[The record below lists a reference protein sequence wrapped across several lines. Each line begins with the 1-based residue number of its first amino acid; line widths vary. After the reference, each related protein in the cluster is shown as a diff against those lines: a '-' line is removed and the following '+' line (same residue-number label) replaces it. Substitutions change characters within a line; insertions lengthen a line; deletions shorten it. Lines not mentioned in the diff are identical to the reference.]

1 MAEIT
6 LKGRRIPLLYTTWEM
21 KQVQEEIC
29 SLDDFQYVIFGRN
42 RDDEKDQSKYAN
54 AEHLSALG
62 KLIRIM
68 GNAGL
73 EEAGEEADLTDK
85 GVLRAMRP
93 AMLSDYI
100 AACADALSEGMA
112 SEYPQEKTE
121 GPVDVT
127 LENINKKKE
136 KAD

>member
-6 LKGRRIPLLYTTWEM
+6 LRGRKIPLVYTVYEM

-29 SLDDFQYVIFGRN
+29 SLGDFQYVIFGRN
-42 RDDEKDQSKYAN
+42 KDDEKDGSKYGS
-54 AEHLSALG
+54 AEHLGALA

-73 EEAGEEADLTDK
+73 EEAGEEPNLTEK
-85 GVLRAMRP
+85 SIMRAIKP
-93 AMLSDYI
+93 AFISDCI
-100 AACADALSEGMA
+100 EACASALSEGMS
-112 SEYPQEKTE
+112 SEYPKEEPE

-127 LENINKKKE
+127 LEKINKKKE
-136 KAD
+136 KDG

>member
-6 LKGRRIPLLYTTWEM
+6 LRGRKIPLVYTVYEM

-29 SLDDFQYVIFGRN
+29 SLGDFQYVIFGRN
-42 RDDEKDQSKYAN
+42 KDDEKDASKYGS
-54 AEHLSALG
+54 AEHLGALA

-73 EEAGEEADLTDK
+73 EEAGEDPNLTEK
-85 GVLRAMRP
+85 SIMRAMKP
-93 AMLSDYI
+93 AFIPDYI
-100 AACADALSEGMA
+100 EACASALNEGMS
-112 SEYPQEKTE
+112 SEYPKEEPE

-127 LENINKKKE
+127 LEKINKKKE
-136 KAD
+136 KDG